1 MIAFKITQQK
11 NFMARLLT
19 TDIFDKFLLE
29 EAVIDTFSTFSIN
42 GRLHKDFYKGQ
53 EESDPIPD
61 QEFVSW
67 EKIRPI
73 ALNLIKGKQTPLG
86 FKFIL
91 HLGDEEKLRLL
102 SDADMNISP
111 DQIQLGI
118 NIRYANGEVVI
129 TSGVSYSIFTLDKSA
144 EKAWDEYIPSFLES
158 NDIAVDY
165 P

>member
-1 MIAFKITQQK
+1 
-11 NFMARLLT
+11 MARLLT

-29 EAVIDTFSTFSIN
+29 EAVIDTFSTFQIN

-53 EESDPIPD
+53 EESEPIPD

-91 HLGDEEKLRLL
+91 HLGDEAKLRLL
-102 SDADMNISP
+102 KDADMDISP
-111 DQIQLGI
+111 DQLQLGI
-118 NIRYANGEVVI
+118 NIRYANGEVIV
-129 TSGVSYSIFTLDKSA
+129 TTGVSYNIFTLDKSA

-158 NDIAVDY
+158 NDIEISY